1 MGKKYYRKSRRS
13 LPKEGYLGAVCR
25 MWPVLAVAA
34 VVPLIIR
41 QYEYE
46 THLTE
51 YGWFDTRAINYDFFL
66 ASKSLVLTLLMFV
79 MAGCV
84 CVRLWKE
91 KTKIPF
97 MKLLIPL
104 FAYGALALLSAC
116 FSVNHTFSFSG
127 SFEQFETVW
136 VLLGYVLIV
145 YYIFLYAREESEL
158 RVVTDGLCF
167 SATIIGILGTLQGL
181 GIDFLTSK
189 ITQKLITTDEFL
201 DAIGGELSSQFS
213 EGQAMATLCNPNY
226 LGVYG
231 SMMLPFLAMLFLY
244 EKCKWRRIWHGI
256 DFMLVTVAV
265 LSSRSRA
272 GLIAAAVA
280 LCVAAVLSVKRLV
293 KYWYL
298 TIPAVNF
305 AVVLLLL
312 VNAYN
317 DNLIFD
323 RLKNIFAPD
332 KVSVTEYTAEDGSVI
347 RKTGL
352 TELYTTEE
360 NVVFTY
366 NEVKTEL
373 YLYAENGYYGFYAYT
388 DGDTQIDLVKA
399 ENEDIFSFEHPALAD
414 VKLKPSFLGDI
425 PGFTLVAEGDWIFLY
440 NSEKGKYQYV
450 TIYEDE
456 YGMPVFKESDMIMA
470 DSFGFENRYS
480 MFSQRGF
487 LWSRCLPLLAD
498 NLILGSGP
506 DTFVL
511 EYPQNDYLMMKKS
524 GFYYQFLTKP
534 HSMYLQTGIQTG
546 VLSLLCLLVFYG
558 WYAIWSLRL
567 YCFKNVTT
575 LTEGFGVAAFVA
587 SIGYMI
593 SGLSNDSMVVTAPV
607 FWVIMGIGIAANRIV
622 AGLRKR
628 QTEKTEQEM

>member
-25 MWPVLAVAA
+25 MWPVLVVAA
-34 VVPLIIR
+34 IVPLIIR

-46 THLTE
+46 TLLTP
-51 YGWFDTRAINYDFFL
+51 YGWFDAREVNYDFFL
-66 ASKSLVLTLLMFV
+66 ASKSVVLTLLMFV

-84 CVRLWKE
+84 CVRLWRE
-91 KTKIPF
+91 KKKLPF
-97 MKLLIPL
+97 TKLLLPL
-104 FAYGALALLSAC
+104 FAYGALAFLSAC
-116 FSVNHTFSFSG
+116 FSVNRTFAFSG

-145 YYIFLYAREESEL
+145 YYVFLYAQGETEL
-158 RVVTDGLCF
+158 QVVTDGLCV
-167 SATIIGILGTLQGL
+167 SATIIGLLGTLQGI
-181 GIDFLTSK
+181 GIDFLASTVTK
-189 ITQKLITTDEFL
+189 KLITTEEFWE
-201 DAIGGELSSQFS
+201 AIGGNLTLQFGD
-213 EGQAMATLCNPNY
+213 GQAVATLCNPNY

-231 SMMLPFLAMLFLY
+231 SFMIPFLAVLLLY
-244 EKCKWRRIWHGI
+244 EKNKWRRIWHGI
-256 DFMLVTVAV
+256 DFVLVTVAV

-272 GLIAAAVA
+272 GLIAAAAA
-280 LCVAAVLSVKRLV
+280 LCVAVFLAARRLL

-298 TIPAVNF
+298 AIPAINF

-317 DNLIFD
+317 DNLIFE
-323 RLKNIFAPD
+323 RMENIFAPD
-332 KVSVTEYTAEDGSVI
+332 KKIVSEYTAEDGTVI

-388 DGDTQIDLVKA
+388 DGDTQIELIKA
-399 ENEDIFSFEHPALAD
+399 ENENVFSFDHPALAD
-414 VKLKPSFLGDI
+414 VKLKPSFIGDT
-425 PGFTLVAEGDWIFLY
+425 PGFTLVAEGDWMFLR

-450 TIYEDE
+450 TVYEDE
-456 YGMPVFKESDMIMA
+456 YGEYIFKESDMIMA
-470 DSFGFENRYS
+470 DSFGFENRHS
-480 MFSQRGF
+480 MFSHRGY
-487 LWSRCLPLLAD
+487 LWSRCLPLLTD
-498 NLILGSGP
+498 HIFLGAGP
-506 DTFVL
+506 DNFVL
-511 EYPQNDYLMMKKS
+511 EYPQNDYLMMRKN
-524 GFYYQFLTKP
+524 GFYYRFLTKP

-593 SGLSNDSMVVTAPV
+593 SGLSNDSMVVTAPI
-607 FWVIMGIGIAANRIV
+607 FWTIIGVGVAANRMVV
-622 AGLRKR
+622 ALRK
-628 QTEKTEQEM
+628 QPEGKTGKEM

>member
-13 LPKEGYLGAVCR
+13 LPKEGYLGAVIR
-25 MWPVLAVAA
+25 MWPVLVVAA
-34 VVPLIIR
+34 IVPLIIR

-91 KTKIPF
+91 KKKIPF
-97 MKLLIPL
+97 TKLLIPL
-104 FAYGALALLSAC
+104 FAYGALAFLSAC
-116 FSVNHTFSFSG
+116 FSVSHTFSFSG
-127 SFEQFETVW
+127 SFEQFETIW

-145 YYIFLYAREESEL
+145 YYVFLYAQGELEL
-158 RVVTDGLCF
+158 RVVTDGLCV
-167 SATIIGILGTLQGL
+167 SATIIGILGSLQGI
-181 GIDFLTSK
+181 GIDFLASNVTK
-189 ITQKLITTDEFL
+189 KLITTEEFW
-201 DAIGGELSSQFS
+201 DAIDGNLMLQFGD
-213 EGQAMATLCNPNY
+213 GQATATLCNPNY

-231 SMMLPFLAMLFLY
+231 SMMIPFLAMLFLY
-244 EKCKWRRIWHGI
+244 EKCKWRRIWHGL
-256 DFMLVTVAV
+256 DFVLVTVAV

-272 GLIAAAVA
+272 GLIAAVA
-280 LCVAAVLSVKRLV
+280 ALSVAAVLSVKRLL

-305 AVVLLLL
+305 AIVLLLL

-317 DNLIFD
+317 DNLIFN
-323 RLKNIFAPD
+323 RLKNIFTSD
-332 KVSVTEYTAEDGSVI
+332 KVSVTEYTAEDGTVI

-366 NEVKTEL
+366 NEVKTEV
-373 YLYAENGYYGFYAYT
+373 YLYAENEYYGFYAYT
-388 DGDTQIDLVKA
+388 DDDTQIEIVKA
-399 ENEDIFSFEHPALAD
+399 ENEDVFFFDHPALTD
-414 VKLKPSFLGDI
+414 VKLKPSFLGET

-450 TIYEDE
+450 TVYEDE
-456 YGMPVFKESDMIMA
+456 YGDYVFKESDMIMA

-480 MFSQRGF
+480 MFSHRGF
-487 LWSRCLPLLAD
+487 LWSRCLPLLMD
-498 NLILGSGP
+498 HILLGSGP

-511 EYPQNDYLMMKKS
+511 EYPQNDYLMMRKS
-524 GFYYQFLTKP
+524 GFYYNFLTKP

-575 LTEGFGVAAFVA
+575 LTEGLGVATFVA

-593 SGLSNDSMVVTAPV
+593 SGLTNDSMVVTAPI
-607 FWVIMGIGIAANRIV
+607 FWIIIGIGVAANRMV
-622 AGLRKR
+622 AVSRK
-628 QTEKTEQEM
+628 QPQEKTGQEI